1 MVRRVLFVLLLA
13 TAGAA
18 QAQVPPDLTPVKC
31 AWASFTPQQQER
43 LRNAFVIDNKAN
55 QYRHNRPT
63 DQETAAAAQV
73 CKLPYTPAQLGELSG
88 ALGYKAREEVS
99 RMGVTARGLVKAQL
113 IDRAVENLD
122 DERRAEIGDR
132 LACPGKYTME
142 AQWDRSVIS
151 AIRRTGTK
159 TMDGVSVSLIGLGV
173 YAIVAQ
179 EGHMRRILGT
189 NPPCPPTEE

>member
-1 MVRRVLFVLLLA
+1 MVGRVLFVLLLA
-13 TAGAA
+13 TVGTSR
-18 QAQVPPDLTPVKC
+18 AQVPPDLTPVKC

-43 LRNAFVIDNKAN
+43 LRNAFVVDNKTN
-55 QYRHNRPT
+55 QYRHNRAS
-63 DQETAAAAQV
+63 DRETAAAAQA
-73 CKLPYTPAQLGELSG
+73 CKLTYGPAQLGELAG

-99 RMGVTARGLVKAQL
+99 RMGISARGLVKAQL
-113 IDRAVENLD
+113 IDRAVENLR

-132 LACPGKYTME
+132 LACPGGYTME
-142 AQWDRSVIS
+142 SEWDRSVIM

-189 NPPCPPTEE
+189 NPPCPPPEQ